1 MPKRSLY
8 TTHEILLKMARQ
20 DFSAEDAGMPYVWQV
35 RHGGMLGL
43 KYEVAV
49 RRDIFVDET
58 KQEEK
63 AASVANGST
72 PEKDST
78 KSTDFLRSVVSTA
91 ILG

>member
-8 TTHEILLKMARQ
+8 STHEILLKMARQ
-20 DFSAEDAGMPYVWQV
+20 DFSVEDAEKPYVWQV

-63 AASVANGST
+63 HDSVTDEAEKQSTGSN
-72 PEKDST
+72 
-78 KSTDFLRSVVSTA
+78 DFLKSVVSTA

>member
-1 MPKRSLY
+1 MPKRSLSI
-8 TTHEILLKMARQ
+8 THELLLKMARQ
-20 DFSAEDAGMPYVWQV
+20 EFSAEDSEMPYVWQV

-58 KQEEK
+58 KEEE
-63 AASVANGST
+63 SNRMDEDEVVST
-72 PEKDST
+72 SQAT
-78 KSTDFLRSVVSTA
+78 KSTDFLESVVSTA